1 MKVMDRRP
9 VRDDQQLPS
18 GPALSER
25 SAARALPAGDRVAQ
39 DAPDVV
45 EVDGGTDYR
54 RLKMEKLRV
63 YHSGADAEAQIAG
76 ISRN

>member
-1 MKVMDRRP
+1 
-9 VRDDQQLPS
+9 
-18 GPALSER
+18 
-25 SAARALPAGDRVAQ
+25 
-39 DAPDVV
+39 V